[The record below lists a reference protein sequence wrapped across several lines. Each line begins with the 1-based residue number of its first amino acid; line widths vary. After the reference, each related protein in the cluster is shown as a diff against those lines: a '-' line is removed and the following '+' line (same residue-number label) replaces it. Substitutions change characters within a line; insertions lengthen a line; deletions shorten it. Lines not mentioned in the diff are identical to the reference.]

1 MSNQSS
7 PNPIKEYYIAYFD
20 ILGYRQFFMD
30 APEQAENLLANIH
43 NAITNAKSIIGSVN
57 IKYFPI
63 IYSFVLKKEMI
74 LELKRQGLSSFLKL
88 YLKSKENL

>member
-1 MSNQSS
+1 MEVSMSNQLS

-43 NAITNAKSIIGSVN
+43 NAITNAKNIIGNS
-57 IKYFPI
+57 
-63 IYSFVLKKEMI
+63 
-74 LELKRQGLSSFLKL
+74 
-88 YLKSKENL
+88 SKEYFKDYINIEFKVKIFSDNIFVCIEKGG